1 MDKFSLQFPL
11 EGDLVRLI
19 PLKADD
25 FDALFQ
31 VASDPLIWEQHP
43 NKERYKKE
51 VFTGFFEGA
60 LLSNGAYLVR
70 DAMTG
75 EAIGSTRYYDKNE
88 DEGSVFIGYT
98 FIARKY
104 WGKKINTEMKK
115 LMLDYAFQYC
125 HKVFFHVGIN
135 NIRSQKAMARIG
147 GVKVRELEVAYYN
160 EATRHNIEYVITKE
174 NYEFNKVQ

>member
-11 EGDLVRLI
+11 EGELVSLI

-43 NKERYKKE
+43 NKERYILD

-60 LLSNGAYLVR
+60 MLSNGAYLVR

-75 EAIGSTRYYDKNE
+75 EVIGTSRYYDKNE
-88 DEGSVFIGYT
+88 NDHSVFIGYT

-104 WGKKINTEMKK
+104 WGKGINTEMKK
-115 LMLDYAFQYC
+115 LMLDHAFQYC
-125 HKVFFHVGIN
+125 NKVFFHVGIN
-135 NIRSQKAMARIG
+135 NIRSQKAMERIG
-147 GVKVRELEVAYYN
+147 GVKVRELEVSYYN
-160 EATRHNIEYVITKE
+160 EASRHNFEYVIMRE
-174 NYEFNKVQ
+174 SFVKV